1 MTKKKANKDALP
13 NQSIVALGL
22 DEDGKPRAA
31 RFMWS
36 QKDLVIKAAGLM
48 KLDAFEVDNATHAEH
63 LSKLPIGRL
72 YSNGR
77 GFVPYV
83 RRDRFVKLRHALGLP
98 AEPQE
103 GESPGEIRKY
113 PHSWDVLE
121 PGDLVIA
128 QEQYASDGWWE
139 AVVREVKD
147 DMLTLQWRDYPKQPL
162 ITRHRTAVALLNP
175 PGKDLSADTPSE

>member
-1 MTKKKANKDALP
+1 MTKKKSIKDAQS
-13 NQSIVALGL
+13 NQSIIALGL

-31 RFMWS
+31 RFMWN

-48 KLDAFEVDNATHAEH
+48 KLDAFEVDNTTHAEH
-63 LSKLPIGRL
+63 LSKLPVGRL

-77 GFVPYV
+77 GFVPHV

-98 AEPQE
+98 AEPHENELPAEVQ
-103 GESPGEIRKY
+103 KY
-113 PHSWDVLE
+113 PHTWDVLE

-128 QEQYASDGWWE
+128 QEHYAVDGWWE
-139 AVVREVKD
+139 AVVREVKG

-175 PGKDLSADTPSE
+175 PGKDLSADTAPE